1 MRVYN
6 IDEAS
11 GLAVFSEDG
20 SRPREVADDPF
31 CVPGTAVTVGMFD
44 GVHLGHR
51 HILATLAEVARRDG
65 LRPVVV
71 TFDNHPRQVLSADAV
86 RFSRITTNEE
96 RNRLLEAC
104 GVCEVA
110 VLHFTPALAQL
121 SACEF
126 LQQVLVGRLHARVLV
141 LGFDNMFGNKGRN
154 DFGRVPALA
163 ASLGVRVVED
173 TVVLCRGGEVSST
186 RIRRLLDAGDV
197 AEAAQLLGGPYSVSG
212 HVVAGRQV
220 GRQIGFP
227 TANVQPDSELKMLPA
242 EGVYAVRMRLS
253 GGTAPYAAMAN
264 VGAQPTFGSDHP
276 ALEVNLLDFDGDL
289 YGQPATV
296 EFMARLRD
304 IRRFESGAALA
315 AQLACDREAVRTILG
330 LTQ

>member
-11 GLAVFSEDG
+11 GLSTFSGDR
-20 SRPREVADDPF
+20 SCPREASAAPF
-31 CVPGTAVTVGMFD
+31 HDIGTAVTVGMFD

-104 GVCEVA
+104 GVHEVA

-173 TVVLCRGGEVSST
+173 TAVLCRGSEVSST

-197 AEAAQLLGGPYSVSG
+197 AEAAQLLGAPYSLSG
-212 HVVAGRQV
+212 HVVSGRQV
-220 GRQIGFP
+220 GRRIGFP
-227 TANVQPDSELKMLPA
+227 TANIQPEGEQKMMPA

-253 GGTAPYAAMAN
+253 GGGASYAAMAN
-264 VGAQPTFGSDHP
+264 VGAQPTFGSDQS
-276 ALEVNLLDFDGDL
+276 ALEVNLLEFDGDL
-289 YGQPATV
+289 YGQTATV
-296 EFMARLRD
+296 EFVDRLRD
-304 IRRFESGAALA
+304 IRRFESPEALA
-315 AQLACDREAVRTILG
+315 AQLACDREAVRTMFG
-330 LTQ
+330 MS